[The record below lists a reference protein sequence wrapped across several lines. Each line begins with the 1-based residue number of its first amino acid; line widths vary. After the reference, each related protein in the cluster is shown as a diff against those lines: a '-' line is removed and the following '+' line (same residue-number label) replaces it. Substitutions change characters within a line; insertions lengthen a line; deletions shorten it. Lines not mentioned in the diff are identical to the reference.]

1 LIAIKNLNGIKSG
14 VYRVSTEKSIYLFDF
29 ENMQAMRTTASN
41 EALRKD
47 GEWFKFITVACD
59 IGKPMAIW
67 TNNIAGGGETFT
79 YRYSTEVKLIE
90 KVDRY
95 ER

>member
-1 LIAIKNLNGIKSG
+1 VIAIKNLNGVKSG

-29 ENMQAMRTTASN
+29 ENMQAMRTNSFD
-41 EALRKD
+41 ESLRRD

-59 IGKPMAIW
+59 IGKQMTIW
-67 TNNIAGGGETFT
+67 TNDIATGGETFT

-95 ER
+95 E